1 MKIVI
6 TKEQAFAIQATL
18 KELDKRND
26 VKEFDVLYNPLMPKE
41 FMVRYK
47 SFYVTEDGGI
57 NIEIKYVCV
66 NRQGDKNDCQD
77 MFGERLYNVFRDY
90 TVIKLTNPSIE
101 VI

>member
-6 TKEQAFAIQATL
+6 SKEQASAIQGIL
-18 KELDKRND
+18 KELEKRND
-26 VKEFDVLYNPLMPKE
+26 VKEFNVLYNPLMPKE

-57 NIEIKYVCV
+57 TIEIKYVCV
-66 NRQGDKNDCQD
+66 NRKGDKNDCQD
-77 MFGERLYNVFRDY
+77 LFGEQFYNILRDY
-90 TVIKLTNPSIE
+90 TEIKLTNPSIQ